1 MAAGQWEGRSGGDW
15 EEASGSSCAS
25 RGARALR
32 EPLLVVL
39 PGRHSA
45 EHPRGTSSS
54 PSCHPHP
61 PPPATPD
68 PPVLAEGTQKG
79 SALVPGYL
87 CGQAPHSPEPDLPY
101 WARINAP
108 SRIDAETERGNA
120 QPRVQLPAASLRAI
134 QIPPLWAAFPGHSSP
149 QPLLSFL
156 PQSPIPFVYPQFW
169 HEA

>member
-1 MAAGQWEGRSGGDW
+1 MGTGRKLQVVHVRP
-15 EEASGSSCAS
+15 EAPGHLENLCWWCCLDVIQQSTHEAH
-25 RGARALR
+25 L
-32 EPLLVVL
+32 PLL
-39 PGRHSA
+39 PA
-45 EHPRGTSSS
+45 T
-54 PSCHPHP
+54 
-61 PPPATPD
+61 ATPD